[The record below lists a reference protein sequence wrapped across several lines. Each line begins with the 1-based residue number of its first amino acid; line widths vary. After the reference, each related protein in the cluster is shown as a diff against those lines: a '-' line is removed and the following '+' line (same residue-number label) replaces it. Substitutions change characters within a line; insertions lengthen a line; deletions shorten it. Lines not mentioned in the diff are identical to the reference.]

1 MASDYARSR
10 SLAPSLSPSVS
21 CVLCLLR
28 QSPLS
33 SLDKCFLV
41 EASPRIPIHGILTM
55 INFRSQEFGEDA
67 ATAINELLGLYG
79 YDDDNKRSELSV
91 KFHRNSCK
99 KIANISQKLLE
110 SKRQMRSS
118 ESESLRS
125 KTNDYSSI
133 SSDKDSSR
141 ENSKSPLAMNI
152 TATEKDG
159 MIFIGQW
166 NVEAF
171 ERDVTQ
177 RFVVF
182 VVDSPALFPFSPFD
196 RPLSAANY
204 LQSLPPVPLKADKS
218 RE

>member
-1 MASDYARSR
+1 MISDYARCR
-10 SLAPSLSPSVS
+10 SLSHIVPFAPIDAYMNLRFHAWLNISSSQLCSRLALAFRSPIHST
-21 CVLCLLR
+21 
-28 QSPLS
+28 
-33 SLDKCFLV
+33 F
-41 EASPRIPIHGILTM
+41 IHGILTM

-152 TATEKDG
+152 TTTEKDG
-159 MIFIGQW
+159 MIFIGQ
-166 NVEAF
+166 
-171 ERDVTQ
+171 
-177 RFVVF
+177 
-182 VVDSPALFPFSPFD
+182 
-196 RPLSAANY
+196 
-204 LQSLPPVPLKADKS
+204 
-218 RE
+218 

>member
-1 MASDYARSR
+1 MKHDIRLRSF
-10 SLAPSLSPSVS
+10 PISLSLSLSLV
-21 CVLCLLR
+21 CVVPFAPIDAYMNLRFYAWINISSSKLCPYLLHI
-28 QSPLS
+28 L
-33 SLDKCFLV
+33 
-41 EASPRIPIHGILTM
+41 IHGILTM

-159 MIFIGQW
+159 MIFIGQ
-166 NVEAF
+166 
-171 ERDVTQ
+171 
-177 RFVVF
+177 
-182 VVDSPALFPFSPFD
+182 
-196 RPLSAANY
+196 
-204 LQSLPPVPLKADKS
+204 
-218 RE
+218 

>member
-1 MASDYARSR
+1 
-10 SLAPSLSPSVS
+10 
-21 CVLCLLR
+21 
-28 QSPLS
+28 
-33 SLDKCFLV
+33 
-41 EASPRIPIHGILTM
+41 M

-91 KFHRNSCK
+91 KFHRSSCK

-152 TATEKDG
+152 TTMGKDG
-159 MIFIGQW
+159 MIFIGQ
-166 NVEAF
+166 
-171 ERDVTQ
+171 
-177 RFVVF
+177 
-182 VVDSPALFPFSPFD
+182 
-196 RPLSAANY
+196 
-204 LQSLPPVPLKADKS
+204 
-218 RE
+218 

>member
-1 MASDYARSR
+1 MKHGIRLRSFPI
-10 SLAPSLSPSVS
+10 SLTLPLALSLSRV
-21 CVLCLLR
+21 CCAFCANLR
-28 QSPLS
+28 FQAWINIS
-33 SLDKCFLV
+33 SSKLRPYSLH
-41 EASPRIPIHGILTM
+41 IPIHGILTM

-141 ENSKSPLAMNI
+141 ENSKSPSAMNI

-159 MIFIGQW
+159 MIFIGQ
-166 NVEAF
+166 
-171 ERDVTQ
+171 
-177 RFVVF
+177 
-182 VVDSPALFPFSPFD
+182 
-196 RPLSAANY
+196 
-204 LQSLPPVPLKADKS
+204 
-218 RE
+218 